1 LLGFVVSTFFVS
13 GCTVEGRLVEILGS
27 AFTTASVI
35 WISDS
40 CHSFLGFGPAVAV
53 FDVTFTG
60 DDPAPDLTALA
71 TGDGTWTRQESLQQF
86 AEDHDQENGLGISAT
101 VLDGKDCLGRLG
113 RDVLL
118 SERILVPGQYY
129 RSKDQSV
136 VIVMPESTPGQ
147 GVLFVQGP

>member
-1 LLGFVVSTFFVS
+1 M
-13 GCTVEGRLVEILGS
+13 EGRLVELLGT
-27 AFTTASVI
+27 AFTTESVT

-71 TGDGTWTRQESLQQF
+71 TGDGTWTRQESMQQF
-86 AEDHDQENGLGISAT
+86 AEDHDHGNVPGISAT
-101 VLDGKDCLGRLG
+101 VLDGKDCLGSLG
-113 RDVLL
+113 MESLL
-118 SERILVPGQYY
+118 STRVPLPGQYY
-129 RSKDQSV
+129 RSDDQTI
-136 VIVMPESTPGQ
+136 VIVMPDSTPGQ